1 MFKRFTQEESVSS
14 SSQTKSSVQRSIRA
28 KIIEQF
34 PLLEPHLD
42 DILPKKSDFKVAKCV
57 NRISLVCHGDEPLFF
72 QERDGPFFPT
82 LRLVHRY
89 PCLWPV
95 MQVDQGAIRFVLNG
109 ANIMCQGFTSA
120 GGAMPEEFP
129 ANTAVIIMAEGKK
142 HPLAIGLT
150 KLSTQEIRQQNS
162 GIGVENIH
170 YLNDGLWLTPTLD

>member
-1 MFKRFTQEESVSS
+1 
-14 SSQTKSSVQRSIRA
+14 
-28 KIIEQF
+28 
-34 PLLEPHLD
+34 
-42 DILPKKSDFKVAKCV
+42 
-57 NRISLVCHGDEPLFF
+57 
-72 QERDGPFFPT
+72 
-82 LRLVHRY
+82 
-89 PCLWPV
+89 